1 MHQDIAPRNLLID
14 PDTKK
19 ILLFNF
25 DWAAHGKDRVLEG
38 RDNVTGVIFTL
49 YELITNDSQF
59 TIIPCWERTL
69 DIVQNIWEWPCN
81 TELDSEVSEFRNF
94 LND

>member
-69 DIVQNIWEWPCN
+69 DIVQISGNGRAIRSWTPK
-81 TELDSEVSEFRNF
+81 SQSFAIF
-94 LND
+94 

>member
-38 RDNVTGVIFTL
+38 RDNATGVIFTL

-69 DIVQNIWEWPCN
+69 DIVQISGNGRAIRSWTPK
-81 TELDSEVSEFRNF
+81 SQSFAIF
-94 LND
+94 